1 LSYVYIWYTF
11 LVFIKKFGIHNVH
24 KMYTFK
30 TNKLDNHLK
39 TTWKHSIG
47 YNNIYLFDTA
57 TSGASKY
64 PTNSASKTK

>member
-1 LSYVYIWYTF
+1 
-11 LVFIKKFGIHNVH
+11 
-24 KMYTFK
+24 MYTFK